1 MDLEGAG
8 QEVVLGLTQPLVDS
22 VSFWAF
28 IIKKKTRYVNISY
41 LCLEKYILYRFN
53 FIINM
58 LYRAFSN
65 WCFFSLSMIEY
76 NLCENILKLLCIVNQ
91 YGTIYNLGQKTRT
104 LCSLCTINSYY
115 DFRPTIQKNPLVHK

>member
-41 LCLEKYILYRFN
+41 LCLENIFCTGLISLLICYTRLFLIG
-53 FIINM
+53 
-58 LYRAFSN
+58 A
-65 WCFFSLSMIEY
+65 FFSLSMIEY

-115 DFRPTIQKNPLVHK
+115 DF